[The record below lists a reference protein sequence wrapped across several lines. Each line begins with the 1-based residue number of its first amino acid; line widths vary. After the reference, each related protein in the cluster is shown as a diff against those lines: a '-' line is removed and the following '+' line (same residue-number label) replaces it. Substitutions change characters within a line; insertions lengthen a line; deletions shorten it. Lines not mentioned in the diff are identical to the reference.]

1 MSAPAV
7 NISVLADAE
16 THAFIAKMMEI
27 MELMEKSGNLSEED
41 YISVRPSDVIE
52 AIETTTKE
60 KDEATE
66 TPPRK
71 KTKRLRLLKEL

>member
-60 KDEATE
+60 KDEA
-66 TPPRK
+66 K
-71 KTKRLRLLKEL
+71 Q